1 MDFDADYAAWK
12 SWHSAS
18 AFRFSRKD
26 AKYFRGQF
34 AHVRVKGARVLEIGF
49 GNGAFLAWAKA
60 EATEVVGTELIPN
73 LVRLGTDQGFDVHC
87 GKVDEITALAGERFD
102 LIVLID
108 VLEHLPDE
116 DLART
121 LRWIVDHLSDEG
133 VCVARFPNGASP
145 FGLPIQNGDT
155 THCQW
160 LSHEKMRQL
169 STRHG
174 FEVVSC
180 RNQYR
185 SWAGGLPGVRQVVQR
200 AMRALTEKFIRFI
213 LELREGPMDMNV
225 VVTFRRRAPAA
236 GP

>member
-12 SWHSAS
+12 SWHSAG

-34 AHVRVKGARVLEIGF
+34 AHAPVAGARVLEIGF
-49 GNGAFLAWAKA
+49 GNGAFLAWAA
-60 EATEVVGTELIPN
+60 GEAARVSGTELNPN
-73 LVRLGTDQGFDVHC
+73 SVRLGAEKGFDVHC
-87 GKVDEITALAGERFD
+87 GKVDEIAALAGARFD
-102 LIVLID
+102 LVVLID

-121 LRWIVDHLSDEG
+121 LRWIVAHLSETG
-133 VCVARFPNGASP
+133 LCVARFPNAASP
-145 FGLPIQNGDT
+145 FGLPIQNGDA

-160 LSHEKMRQL
+160 LSCEKMRQL
-169 STRHG
+169 AARHG

-180 RNQYR
+180 ANQYR
-185 SWAGGLPGVRQVVQR
+185 SWAGGLPGLRQVVQR
-200 AMRALTEKFIRFI
+200 GLRLLAERFLRFI

-225 VVTFRRRAPAA
+225 VVTFRPRSPAS